1 MSLKGSMYNGI
12 SGIRAHSQA
21 MSVIGNNL
29 ANGSTI
35 GFKGAR
41 TSFEDAFYSSVNT
54 GGGIGQVGHGVGIA
68 SIYGDFKQGPFEPSS
83 EATNVAIGG
92 KGFFT
97 VRHPDTDATF
107 YTRAG
112 NFIFNKQG
120 VLTDPHGYVVQG
132 WKVNPNSESGK
143 PDTIGSPTDIVLD
156 RFQSPPVRTSE
167 IAMNVNLSS
176 KAEDKCEVTGQ
187 PFFSLHQTWD
197 GTKNPPIPADRY
209 AFQNTIKTFDESGTS
224 HDLTIYFD
232 PVKEASVTKDA
243 AGNRIYE
250 FIVTVPPNEDGRT
263 INGTALKTSS
273 AAGLLMTGTM
283 TFNPRG
289 EMIGMSSF
297 SLKGTAAGSLKN
309 LNNWTPSPMSDSGKP
324 IFTANFLGKA
334 DANLATDA
342 KANPIT
348 LDFGLSN
355 SGNPPT
361 WTTPG
366 TTDASVVGSNL
377 SSIPNFTTPKRSASY
392 STSYDTGNARNSQSQ
407 NGYGAGF
414 MQAVEVDRDG
424 VVTGRYSNGQ
434 VLDLYVLTLANF
446 NNQYG
451 LRREG
456 SNLFS
461 QTRDSGPAL
470 TGRAGTGP
478 LGSIASNKLEQS
490 NVDVGD
496 EMVKLITTQRGFQAN
511 SKAITTADQL
521 LGELIQLK
529 R

>member
-1 MSLKGSMYNGI
+1 MGLKGSMYNGI
-12 SGIRAHSQA
+12 SGIRAHSEA
-21 MSVIGNNL
+21 MSIIGNNL
-29 ANGSTI
+29 ANGNTI

-41 TSFEDAFYSSVNT
+41 TSFEDAFYSAINT

-97 VRHPDTDATF
+97 VRHPETDATY

-143 PDTIGSPTDIVLD
+143 PDIIGSPTDIVLD

-167 IAMNVNLSS
+167 IAMTVNLSS
-176 KAEDKCEVTGQ
+176 KAEDKCNVTGQ
-187 PFFSLHQTWD
+187 PFFSLHQTWN
-197 GTKNPPIPADRY
+197 GKNNPPIPADRY

-232 PVKEASVTKDA
+232 PVKDNTVTTDA
-243 AGNRIYE
+243 AGNRVYE
-250 FIVTVPPNEDGRT
+250 FIVTVPPGEDGRT
-263 INGTALKTSS
+263 INGTALNTTS

-297 SLKGTAAGSLKN
+297 SLKDSATGGMQDLT
-309 LNNWTPSPMSDSGKP
+309 NWVPSPMSDEGKP

-334 DANLATDA
+334 NANLATDPD
-342 KANPIT
+342 ANPIT

-355 SGNPPT
+355 GSNPPT
-361 WTTPG
+361 WSTP
-366 TTDASVVGSNL
+366 TPADASAVGNTL
-377 SSIPNFTTPKRSASY
+377 ANIPNFTTPKRSASY
-392 STSYDTGNARNSQSQ
+392 STSYDSGNARNSQSQ

-414 MQAVEVDRDG
+414 LQAVEVDRDG

-446 NNQYG
+446 NNQYC

-456 SNLFS
+456 GNLFS
-461 QTRDSGPAL
+461 STRDSGSAL

-478 LGSIASNKLEQS
+478 LGAIASNKLEQS